1 MYKDYDNYRTYEN
14 DDLSA
19 GATLKV
25 EHTIIVNETDILNLI
40 SQPLEKIQA
49 MRDNNVKKE
58 TAALHHVP
66 GLYHDAVDCIE
77 EQLVQ
82 AVCLQKMAEF
92 AQRCF
97 IRNRFRH
104 EVNAREFPH

>member
-40 SQPLEKIQA
+40 HNRLKKYRLCVIITSKKKQPPLKKYGSQRGIGKKKRQLQ
-49 MRDNNVKKE
+49 DNL
-58 TAALHHVP
+58 T
-66 GLYHDAVDCIE
+66 GLLSICKY
-77 EQLVQ
+77 
-82 AVCLQKMAEF
+82 
-92 AQRCF
+92 R
-97 IRNRFRH
+97 RFRILQI
-104 EVNAREFPH
+104 NG

>member
-40 SQPLEKIQA
+40 SHPLEKGVVSLLSLRA
-49 MRDNNVKKE
+49 SV
-58 TAALHHVP
+58 LP
-66 GLYHDAVDCIE
+66 Y
-77 EQLVQ
+77 
-82 AVCLQKMAEF
+82 
-92 AQRCF
+92 
-97 IRNRFRH
+97 
-104 EVNAREFPH
+104 AR

>member
-49 MRDNNVKKE
+49 MRDNNVEKKKQPP
-58 TAALHHVP
+58 LKKY
-66 GLYHDAVDCIE
+66 GS
-77 EQLVQ
+77 
-82 AVCLQKMAEF
+82 
-92 AQRCF
+92 QRG
-97 IRNRFRH
+97 IGKKSGNYKTI
-104 EVNAREFPH
+104 

>member
-40 SQPLEKIQA
+40 SQPLEKKQPPLKKYGSQRGIGKKKRQLQ
-49 MRDNNVKKE
+49 DNL
-58 TAALHHVP
+58 T
-66 GLYHDAVDCIE
+66 GLLSICKY
-77 EQLVQ
+77 
-82 AVCLQKMAEF
+82 
-92 AQRCF
+92 R
-97 IRNRFRH
+97 RFRILQI
-104 EVNAREFPH
+104 NG

>member
-49 MRDNNVKKE
+49 MRDNNVKE
-58 TAALHHVP
+58 TAAFEKY
-66 GLYHDAVDCIE
+66 GS
-77 EQLVQ
+77 
-82 AVCLQKMAEF
+82 
-92 AQRCF
+92 QRG
-97 IRNRFRH
+97 IGKKSGNYKTI
-104 EVNAREFPH
+104 

>member
-49 MRDNNVKKE
+49 MRDNNVKKKQPPLKKYGSQRGIGKKKRQLQDNL
-58 TAALHHVP
+58 T
-66 GLYHDAVDCIE
+66 GLLSICKY
-77 EQLVQ
+77 
-82 AVCLQKMAEF
+82 
-92 AQRCF
+92 R
-97 IRNRFRH
+97 RFRILQI
-104 EVNAREFPH
+104 NG

>member
-58 TAALHHVP
+58 TAAFEKVRQRGIGKKKRQLQDNLT
-66 GLYHDAVDCIE
+66 GLLSICKY
-77 EQLVQ
+77 
-82 AVCLQKMAEF
+82 
-92 AQRCF
+92 R
-97 IRNRFRH
+97 RFRILQI
-104 EVNAREFPH
+104 NG

>member
-58 TAALHHVP
+58 TAAFEKVRRGIGKKKRQLQDNLT
-66 GLYHDAVDCIE
+66 GLLSICKY
-77 EQLVQ
+77 
-82 AVCLQKMAEF
+82 
-92 AQRCF
+92 R
-97 IRNRFRH
+97 RFRILQI
-104 EVNAREFPH
+104 NG

>member
-40 SQPLEKIQA
+40 SQPLEKIQD
-49 MRDNNVKKE
+49 MSDNKVKKE
-58 TAALHHVP
+58 R
-66 GLYHDAVDCIE
+66 D
-77 EQLVQ
+77 
-82 AVCLQKMAEF
+82 EF
-92 AQRCF
+92 EKVRKSERV
-97 IRNRFRH
+97 ITTIVH
-104 EVNAREFPH
+104 LSVIWYIK

>member
-40 SQPLEKIQA
+40 SQPLEKIQSMQDGDFLTDGTENGSCPA
-49 MRDNNVKKE
+49 K
-58 TAALHHVP
+58 
-66 GLYHDAVDCIE
+66 
-77 EQLVQ
+77 
-82 AVCLQKMAEF
+82 F
-92 AQRCF
+92 
-97 IRNRFRH
+97 
-104 EVNAREFPH
+104 EVVASVE

>member
-1 MYKDYDNYRTYEN
+1 MSGGIYVQKTYDNYRTYEN

-49 MRDNNVKKE
+49 MRDNNVKKNSRLKKYGSQRGIGKKKRQLQDNL
-58 TAALHHVP
+58 T
-66 GLYHDAVDCIE
+66 GLLSICKY
-77 EQLVQ
+77 
-82 AVCLQKMAEF
+82 
-92 AQRCF
+92 R
-97 IRNRFRH
+97 RFRILQI
-104 EVNAREFPH
+104 NG

>member
-58 TAALHHVP
+58 TKYGSQRGIGKKKRQLQDNLT
-66 GLYHDAVDCIE
+66 GLLSICKY
-77 EQLVQ
+77 
-82 AVCLQKMAEF
+82 
-92 AQRCF
+92 R
-97 IRNRFRH
+97 RFRILQI
-104 EVNAREFPH
+104 NG

>member
-40 SQPLEKIQA
+40 SQPLEKYRLCVIITS
-49 MRDNNVKKE
+49 K
-58 TAALHHVP
+58 
-66 GLYHDAVDCIE
+66 
-77 EQLVQ
+77 
-82 AVCLQKMAEF
+82 
-92 AQRCF
+92 
-97 IRNRFRH
+97 RNSRL
-104 EVNAREFPH
+104 

>member
-58 TAALHHVP
+58 TAAFEKVRQSARDNLT
-66 GLYHDAVDCIE
+66 GLLSICKY
-77 EQLVQ
+77 
-82 AVCLQKMAEF
+82 
-92 AQRCF
+92 R
-97 IRNRFRH
+97 RFRILQI
-104 EVNAREFPH
+104 NG